1 MLCEVLLKALTLH
14 EGAGYALEGEISD
27 RKLSAAR
34 EAMEIPPGERVLALL
49 DTTLLGNGRAG
60 LAVGEQGLYFV
71 SNGAGARVHHMAWGE
86 FLSQTMVMDDELG
99 YVQLGA
105 GRAVYPSLRPG
116 LSMFTTPRI
125 YALLMDLRTTLR
137 LAMREG
143 LLASALAQ
151 ESAPPAAPQEWEL
164 SYKGERFGPFDLT
177 LAARLMAQGR
187 PPIKGCLARRGNTGR
202 FEPVLRW
209 PELMAEVRQQR
220 ESAPDTAPPSR
231 HGLDWLGGGSAVADP
246 PPASPPAW
254 AEPTEDP
261 FVFGEASEED
271 DFTPRK
277 TQEKHLSG
285 KLNLNR
291 ATVDDLLE
299 LPHLSVQDAQELC
312 QQRRRLGHFRSTQEA
327 LSCLTLPPHALMEIS
342 RLVAVAEKPAVSP
355 APARKPATP
364 QHAAAPPPDIHGLG
378 NRLLDL

>member
-1 MLCEVLLKALTLH
+1 MLSEVLLRALALH
-14 EGAGYALEGEISD
+14 EGAGYALEGEVSD

-116 LSMFTTPRI
+116 LSMFTTARI

-143 LLASALAQ
+143 LLANALAQ

-177 LAARLMAQGR
+177 LAARLLAQGR
-187 PPIKGCLARRGNTGR
+187 PPIKGCLARRGNMGR

-209 PELMAEVRQQR
+209 PELMNTIRQQR
-220 ESAPDTAPPSR
+220 EYAPDAGAHTPHP
-231 HGLDWLGGGSAVADP
+231 GDWLGGNTPAPQAAP
-246 PPASPPAW
+246 PPVL
-254 AEPTEDP
+254 AEPIEDP
-261 FVFGEASEED
+261 FVFGEAPEED
-271 DFTPRK
+271 EFASRK

-291 ATVDDLLE
+291 ATVDDLLG
-299 LPHLSVQDAQELC
+299 LPHLSVEDAQELC
-312 QQRRRLGHFRSTQEA
+312 QQRRRLGHFKSAQEA
-327 LSCLTLPPHALMEIS
+327 LSCLSLPPHALMEIS
-342 RLVAVAEKPAVSP
+342 RLVAVAEKPA
-355 APARKPATP
+355 APQSRKP
-364 QHAAAPPPDIHGLG
+364 AAPPPVATPPPDTHGLG